1 MQKRWLK
8 DFEFYINPGT
18 WNAAQDMVHDGRVR
32 ALKEVEKH
40 FWVAFVD
47 EPPDA
52 YEVEIMLTPHKIKA
66 YTCECWTSAGRKM
79 MCVHIAAALL
89 KIRHF
94 LQKDSA
100 VEQPIAEKKGQTGAK
115 LSVSSILDQA
125 DSDMLV
131 KFVQDYARSDRDFAL
146 ALKTWFAGQF
156 TSTDNNFLLVL
167 DAAVPRMPMTRPL
180 RNTELRRIR
189 KTLDALRIQLDNA
202 ITIGDYPLAFSI
214 CDAIMQRIPSLLGRL
229 QEHGSVSLDDV
240 VEYVNQRVLEW
251 PAAQLSPELNVKR
264 LNAVLD
270 WYMRPGFPPSLQ
282 RPVVRFLAGHAD
294 DQQYYNGLRELF
306 DRHNDNPAVL
316 KLFLAALSQRN
327 MPEAVVRVLDNSPL
341 SPSDMTLSLR
351 ALQQTGY
358 SEAAAYGAAHFLQH
372 LPLSQNHRKELE
384 DIMLIQAEKDGD
396 RRLLT
401 KIMQERFLE
410 HPAPDNL
417 TRLKKVCEP
426 ETWPEVRNQLIQ
438 ALRKGD
444 MRNAL
449 LGLLAGEHMQEALAD
464 ELADEKDLMQLQR
477 FEDRLLPEYE
487 SALRTHYAT
496 LFDEHLKEHFGR
508 QASVYVRN
516 AVGSLLQRR
525 HTNLATAVVRDLMHR
540 YPDRSTLCEELTELF
555 PKNQRKALFIP
566 DTEIFKP

>member
-47 EPPDA
+47 EPPET

-66 YTCECWTSAGRKM
+66 YTCECWATAGRKL
-79 MCVHIAAALL
+79 MCVHVAAALL

-94 LQKDSA
+94 LQKDTA
-100 VEQPIAEKKGQTGAK
+100 VEPPVTEKKGQAAAK
-115 LSVSSILDQA
+115 LSVNSILDQA
-125 DSDMLV
+125 DPEILA
-131 KFVQDYARSDRDFAL
+131 KFVQDYARRDRDFAL

-156 TSTDNNFLLVL
+156 SGADNYFLLVL

-189 KTLDALRIQLDNA
+189 KTLDALQLQLDNA
-202 ITIGDYPLAFSI
+202 IAVGDYPLAFSI
-214 CDAIMQRIPSLLGRL
+214 CDAIMQRIPPLLGRL
-229 QEHGSVSLDDV
+229 QEHGPVSLDDV
-240 VEYVNQRVLEW
+240 VEYVNRRVLDW
-251 PAAQLSPELNVKR
+251 PSAQLSPELNAKR
-264 LNAVLD
+264 RTAVLD
-270 WYMRPGFPPSLQ
+270 WYMKPGFPLSLQ

-294 DQQYYNGLRELF
+294 DQAYYNSLRELF

-316 KLFLAALSQRN
+316 RLFLAALSQRN

-341 SPSDMTLSLR
+341 SPSDISLNLR
-351 ALQQTGY
+351 VLQQTGY
-358 SEAAAYGAAHFLQH
+358 SEAAAHGAAHFLQH

-384 DIMLIQAEKDGD
+384 DIMLVQAEKDGD

-417 TRLKKVCEP
+417 ARLKKVCEP
-426 ETWPEVRNQLIQ
+426 DTWPDVRRQLIQ

-449 LGLLAGEHMQEALAD
+449 LGLLAGEHLQEALAE
-464 ELADEKDLMQLQR
+464 ELADEKDLAQLQR

-487 SALRTHYAT
+487 PALRARYAA

-516 AVGSLLQRR
+516 AIGSLLQRR
-525 HTNLATAVVRDLMHR
+525 HTGLAVAVVRDLMQR
-540 YPDRSTLCEELTELF
+540 YPDRSTLGEELAELF
-555 PKNQRKALFIP
+555 PKNERKSLFAQA
-566 DTEIFKP
+566 TEISKP